1 MTEGSGKLTNLIAVR
16 LDEERLRK
24 LKAWRKEQD
33 DPPNNAE
40 AIRQLFD
47 LGLEAWTRGERPGPA
62 RSSVKKGRPKKGG
75 KP

>member
-1 MTEGSGKLTNLIAVR
+1 MTRGTGKLTNLIAVR
-16 LDEERLRK
+16 LDEERLK
-24 LKAWRKEQD
+24 ALKAWRKEQD

-47 LGLEAWTRGERPGPA
+47 LGLDAWARGERPKSAEPNKAKKPA
-62 RSSVKKGRPKKGG
+62 KGR

>member
-47 LGLEAWTRGERPGPA
+47 LGLEAWMRGERPGPGQ
-62 RSSVKKGRPKKGG
+62 SSVKKGRPKKGG

>member
-1 MTEGSGKLTNLIAVR
+1 MTRGTGKLTNLIAVR
-16 LDEERLRK
+16 LDEDRLK
-24 LKAWRKEQD
+24 ALKAWRKEQD

-47 LGLEAWTRGERPGPA
+47 LGLDAWARGERPRPA
-62 RSSVKKGRPKKGG
+62 AKKPEPKKAR